1 MKKPQQLRII
11 AAAVIA
17 AGIASVASTGARAD
31 VVTDVAAPFSAA
43 ARLDFRII
51 IPGFLRFR
59 VGTNAINSIDMI
71 TFDMTSTPAD
81 VGNSVAQAGTGG
93 DVGGGAATVLIQ
105 ANNGQ
110 VTITESNSSVTLGLG
125 TGTASDGYISY
136 AQITTAVSG
145 DAQLTAPTL
154 SNAGGGTSTPTLSA
168 GKVTNRT
175 AVWTYGY
182 ANTTIPSAG
191 TYGTLTNGG
200 RVTYTAS
207 TP

>member
-1 MKKPQQLRII
+1 MKVPHKLKFL
-11 AAAVIA
+11 AVALSA
-17 AGIASVASTGARAD
+17 AGIAAMTSTGAHAEA
-31 VVTDVAAPFSAA
+31 VTDTAAPFSAA

-59 VGTNAINSIDMI
+59 VGTNSATIDMI
-71 TFDMTSTPAD
+71 TFDMTASPAN
-81 VGNSVAQAGTGG
+81 VGNSVSQTGTGG
-93 DVGGGAATVLIQ
+93 DAGGSGANVLVQ

-110 VTITESNSSVTLGLG
+110 VTITETNSSVGLGLG

-136 AQITTAVSG
+136 TQISTTVSG
-145 DAQLTAPTL
+145 DALLTAPTL
-154 SNAGGGTSTPTLSA
+154 SNAGSGTSTPTLNF

-175 AVWTYGY
+175 AVWTFGY

-191 TYGTLTNGG
+191 TYGTNTNGG
-200 RVTYTAS
+200 RVTYTAT